1 LEWEGKA
8 GTSFRIL
15 ADVRFTELACFTSEL
30 LKQSV
35 VSFSLNSMSTSE
47 KSEVSAP
54 VANVS
59 SKELAM
65 KYMSLA
71 IDNSPKQVQ
80 PYLKKVSPVVLQ
92 LIDLIEKLTPI
103 VEKLYAKAMEL
114 WVKIEPYKPHLL
126 APAFMGFI
134 MCFFG
139 GSFLTLIAAVEAFNM
154 CGYESTLA
162 CINMLVEDFKIVIA
176 ENKKDDKEDKDGDGV
191 ADVMQVSNTKLL
203 TRKTLLLLKVIDPN
217 RITLALS
224 GITAGGMAVV
234 AALKLRVSDYCACLV
249 FPHSPAC
256 HNPYLPPPHHI
267 SSIFTVRQDYRAGQ
281 RHRELHRAARGP
293 LRAAAHREGAP
304 GGVQEVGA
312 PRHGLHH
319 QVLRR

>member
-1 LEWEGKA
+1 
-8 GTSFRIL
+8 
-15 ADVRFTELACFTSEL
+15 
-30 LKQSV
+30 
-35 VSFSLNSMSTSE
+35 MSTSE
-47 KSEVSAP
+47 KKEVSAP
-54 VANVS
+54 VANAS

-80 PYLKKVSPVVLQ
+80 PYLKKVSPAVLQ

-114 WVKIEPYKPHLL
+114 WAKIEPYKPHLL
-126 APAFMGFI
+126 APAFMGFV

-162 CINMLVEDFKIVIA
+162 CINMLIEDFQIVIK
-176 ENKKDDKEDKDGDGV
+176 ENEKDDKVDKDGDGV
-191 ADVMQVSNTKLL
+191 ADVLQVSNTKLL
-203 TRKTLLLLKVIDPN
+203 TRKTLLLLKVVDPN

-234 AALKLRVSDYCACLV
+234 AALKLRVSSQYNLITNMDISKIPQRSRRLNH
-249 FPHSPAC
+249 HSHTIC
-256 HNPYLPPPHHI
+256 I
-267 SSIFTVRQDYRAGQ
+267 SLTTVRQDHRAGQ
-281 RHRELHRAARGP
+281 RHRELD
-293 LRAAAHREGAP
+293 
-304 GGVQEVGA
+304 
-312 PRHGLHH
+312 
-319 QVLRR
+319 